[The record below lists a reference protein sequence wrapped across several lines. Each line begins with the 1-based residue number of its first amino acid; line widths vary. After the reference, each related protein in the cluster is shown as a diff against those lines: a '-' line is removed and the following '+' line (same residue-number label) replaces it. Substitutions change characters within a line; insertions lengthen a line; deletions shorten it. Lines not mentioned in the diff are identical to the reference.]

1 MAGKAFVIQSLA
13 EAEHNRLQGTVT
25 AHIAAT
31 NKLAGV
37 WHMGSFWEPQAFLA
51 FKPKATGGYEGITWQ
66 MTTENK
72 KKLDGS
78 WSGFGECRHRKNPTY
93 NKALSFK
100 ISNNEISF
108 VIVNKVSGIKATLTP
123 KRILIRGRWRD
134 EEHSSPTNFS
144 GSTTLTK
151 EGALRLSGRLNDW
164 RRCTFTLTRPTKR
177 IIAEDSIRKLE
188 VFKDPDS
195 EYLVQL
201 EDKSAP
207 SKEAV
212 TRAVPLKFDTKDSVI
227 VQLEPG
233 VSSTFVRRGGSTTYL
248 RLPARYQAEY
258 REALASSSK
267 NLIWCVT
274 SSSYNNKHVHQVK
287 RAVCTSMAGK
297 AFVIQSL
304 AEAEHQ
310 RLDWIWCATKNRV
323 SWRQRFSC
331 IDALKGKAFANKALA
346 DAEHNRLQGT
356 TTTELGLS
364 WPRLS
369 LGTAEAKTAQIAT
382 DLNKT
387 SSPDQRS
394 VELIQ
399 RALIDLG
406 LYSGAIDGVAG
417 PLTRTA
423 IKQWAGMNNAL
434 DNEEITPALAEKI
447 VADAESVK
455 RQIALA
461 EAKKK
466 AAEEQKQKEEAA
478 RLAAE
483 KKKKAEAEKQR
494 QIALAKAEKK
504 RQADLAA
511 GRSHIRK
518 ELVKMRTL
526 LENNLDYPQM
536 AAAEKIVKTAISSL
550 AQENLEVFDE
560 AGGALEAAIRDVA
573 DYEQQ
578 KIEAERRRQIAL
590 AEAEKKAAEE
600 QKQKEEAARLAAEKK
615 KKEEAEK
622 QRQIALAKAEAKAE
636 KKRQAEQAAAAQAM
650 TSADELPPLEP
661 IDRILVVQQPIN
673 IREQPGVLA
682 KKIGRVSSGET
693 LTILAK
699 VSGQDWYFVETD
711 NGGRGYVFKRVLATD
726 SGQQGEVSTTSKAM
740 SKPAIEFG
748 RYHALVIGNDTYRA
762 FRDLRSAV
770 NDARAVGAL
779 LESDYGF
786 EVKVL
791 TNATRSEIY
800 SNLTDFRRKIGT
812 KDNFLIYYAGHG
824 WLDKEVDEGYWLP
837 IDAQEEDASNWISS
851 NEITAEIIRSKAKHV
866 MVVADS
872 CFSGTLTRG
881 LTIKSRTPDYIKLM
895 AKKKAR
901 TALTSGGLEPVMD
914 SGGGSNHS
922 VFAQAFLKILRE
934 NDTVLDGHQ
943 LFTVIRKKV
952 MVGSEQTPEYGDIRK
967 AGHDGGDFLF
977 VRH

>member
-1 MAGKAFVIQSLA
+1 
-13 EAEHNRLQGTVT
+13 
-25 AHIAAT
+25 
-31 NKLAGV
+31 
-37 WHMGSFWEPQAFLA
+37 
-51 FKPKATGGYEGITWQ
+51 
-66 MTTENK
+66 
-72 KKLDGS
+72 
-78 WSGFGECRHRKNPTY
+78 
-93 NKALSFK
+93 
-100 ISNNEISF
+100 
-108 VIVNKVSGIKATLTP
+108 
-123 KRILIRGRWRD
+123 
-134 EEHSSPTNFS
+134 
-144 GSTTLTK
+144 
-151 EGALRLSGRLNDW
+151 
-164 RRCTFTLTRPTKR
+164 
-177 IIAEDSIRKLE
+177 
-188 VFKDPDS
+188 
-195 EYLVQL
+195 
-201 EDKSAP
+201 
-207 SKEAV
+207 
-212 TRAVPLKFDTKDSVI
+212 
-227 VQLEPG
+227 
-233 VSSTFVRRGGSTTYL
+233 
-248 RLPARYQAEY
+248 
-258 REALASSSK
+258 
-267 NLIWCVT
+267 
-274 SSSYNNKHVHQVK
+274 
-287 RAVCTSMAGK
+287 
-297 AFVIQSL
+297 
-304 AEAEHQ
+304 
-310 RLDWIWCATKNRV
+310 
-323 SWRQRFSC
+323 
-331 IDALKGKAFANKALA
+331 
-346 DAEHNRLQGT
+346 
-356 TTTELGLS
+356 
-364 WPRLS
+364 

-483 KKKKAEAEKQR
+483 KKKKEEAEKQR
-494 QIALAKAEKK
+494 QIALAKAEAKAEKK

-511 GRSHIRK
+511 GRSRIRK
-518 ELVKMRTL
+518 ELVKMRSL

-550 AQENLEVFDE
+550 AQENLEVVDE
-560 AGGALEAAIRDVA
+560 AGGALEAARRDVA